1 MNGQTRMEGE
11 VNWIIKEVQED
22 LLRQVDVAPASAQL
36 SPLVRRLLAQRGL
49 SEPEAID
56 RFLSPRLSDL
66 SDPFLMPDM
75 QPAVDRLLKAIDE
88 NERVVLYGDYD
99 VDGVTSVALIQE
111 VLGKYGLECQGFLPH
126 RMDEGYGVSKS
137 GVERCLKDHDP
148 QLIIAVD
155 CGTTSIE
162 EVAYLKEHAVDVV
175 ICDHHECSQDGRPD
189 CVALVNPKVGDEYHY
204 LCSAGVVF
212 KVAHALLKT
221 RPNPALDLKDYLDI
235 VALGTVADIVP
246 LVSENR
252 ILVRKG
258 LHRLRKTDNCGLVA
272 LKRETKLGERIQT
285 SDIGFRLGPRLNAAG
300 RLHTAQSALDLLLE
314 RDPAEAKSIAQKL
327 DQQNRER
334 QELEYRMYDEALAMI
349 EKGPHPRDRCSI
361 VLGSDDWHPGV
372 VGIVASRLMRRYHR
386 PTFVVAF
393 DETGLGKGSGRSVEK
408 ISLVSALNSCDDL
421 LIKGGGHEMAA
432 GLSIWKQ
439 NFPDFQQRFEE
450 IVAANARS
458 EYLIPTLYVD
468 AEVQLTELTLSL
480 LDSYEM
486 MEPFGS
492 HNPQPTLLCRNVSLA
507 GDPIT
512 ISNKHLRLELYQNG
526 TIRDAVYFGAAEL
539 ELSAPPWDVAF
550 TIQRNEYRGR
560 ESLQIHVTNVRSS
573 Q

>member
-1 MNGQTRMEGE
+1 MEGE

>member
-1 MNGQTRMEGE
+1 MEGE

-189 CVALVNPKVGDEYHY
+189 CVALVNPKVGDDYHY

-212 KVAHALLKT
+212 KVAHAVLKT

>member
-1 MNGQTRMEGE
+1 MEGE

-221 RPNPALDLKDYLDI
+221 RPNSALDLKDYLDI